1 MRVGDADELIE
12 RVVQRRRGVPLL
24 LILGAL
30 RTPRHRV
37 QLDIRLYGRNVR
49 FPVTCS
55 RERRLAEER
64 SQRAVLPRRRRVA
77 I

>member
-12 RVVQRRRGVPLL
+12 RVVQRRCGVPLL
-24 LILGAL
+24 LILGTL

-37 QLDIRLYGRNVR
+37 QLDIRLYGNNWNVPR
-49 FPVTCS
+49 S
-55 RERRLAEER
+55 LRERRLAEER